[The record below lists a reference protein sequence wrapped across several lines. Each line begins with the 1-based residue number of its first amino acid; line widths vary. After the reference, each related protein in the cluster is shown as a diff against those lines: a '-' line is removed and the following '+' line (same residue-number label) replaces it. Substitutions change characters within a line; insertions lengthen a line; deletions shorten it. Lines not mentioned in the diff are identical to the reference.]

1 MSLGK
6 KEARYRIGS
15 TVSIL
20 AASLTLVR
28 GPHVPIL
35 KLAEVD
41 EIKPDIRE
49 SAMGMATEVRGSRSN
64 VLITST

>member
-1 MSLGK
+1 LALLSLGK
-6 KEARYRIGS
+6 KEARYQIGS

-20 AASLTLVR
+20 AASLTSVR

-41 EIKPDIRE
+41 EINPIFANRPCAWPWT
-49 SAMGMATEVRGSRSN
+49 SAGHVR
-64 VLITST
+64 TS